1 MSHITTLQE
10 NRPILQE
17 IFNVQA
23 TVGRKKDAHKLQNL
37 EQRRAWEDEM
47 DKTTSGDDFSHLKC
61 KINKIETKNEVIT
74 TCQWLSQSKRVQ
86 FTVIHKP
93 RAPRSPGAYQ
103 VRLVLCCFDGIVN
116 WGLSFSHW
124 KWKCFLGWPKPSSSC
139 DRYFRFFEMRLN
151 QYPIKVSSPI
161 CLLPEDKVLKLVGR
175 VYCWLIGCHNSP
187 CSVIGFSWRFRQRI
201 WPWADDFLWLCSFP
215 RSRWR
220 DIMNNNEQCTDKAS
234 LLSPISL
241 ESGID

>member
-17 IFNVQA
+17 IFNVKA

-37 EQRRAWEDEM
+37 EQRRAWEDET

-61 KINKIETKNEVIT
+61 KINKMETKNEVIT

-93 RAPRSPGAYQ
+93 RAPRSTGAYQ

-116 WGLSFSHW
+116 WGHSFGSESAFWDGQSQVAVVTDILDFLNEIKSVSNQSLITNLST
-124 KWKCFLGWPKPSSSC
+124 
-139 DRYFRFFEMRLN
+139 
-151 QYPIKVSSPI
+151 
-161 CLLPEDKVLKLVGR
+161 
-175 VYCWLIGCHNSP
+175 
-187 CSVIGFSWRFRQRI
+187 SWRQGSETCRQ
-201 WPWADDFLWLCSFP
+201 
-215 RSRWR
+215 
-220 DIMNNNEQCTDKAS
+220 S
-234 LLSPISL
+234 LLLTDWVS
-241 ESGID
+241 